1 MAKITN
7 PTHEREA
14 EVGEFIFLM
23 RGAVR
28 EVDASPQGRARD
40 RLSATGLDIFKQA
53 AEEGDIGAM
62 VAVERAFNQ
71 AEYEQFADS
80 PDMRNSLRQ
89 GIRDLEIIETYL
101 NYVKDPARYKRINE
115 TYMREKNRRG
125 DLPYDEARQC
135 LRSHA
140 ARLKNLDTSRMDK
153 PERDILEQRRK
164 NMKIAEDVYIA
175 KQKTALNI
183 KD

>member
-14 EVGEFIFLM
+14 EAREFIFSMQTAL
-23 RGAVR
+23 RQ
-28 EVDASPQGRARD
+28 VDASPEGQERD
-40 RLSATGLDIFKQA
+40 RVMRLGLDIFKKA
-53 AEEGDIGAM
+53 AEERNAHTIIAAD
-62 VAVERAFNQ
+62 RAFNQ
-71 AEYEQFADS
+71 AEFEQFADS

-183 KD
+183 KE

>member
-7 PTHEREA
+7 PTHKREA
-14 EVGEFIFLM
+14 EVGRFIFLM
-23 RGAVR
+23 REAVR
-28 EVDASPQGRARD
+28 EVDASPQGRKRD
-40 RLSATGLDIFKQA
+40 HLSATGLDIFKKA
-53 AEEGDIGAM
+53 AEERNIHTIIAAD
-62 VAVERAFNQ
+62 RAFNQ
-71 AEYEQFADS
+71 AELEQFADS

-101 NYVKDPARYKRINE
+101 NYVKDPAKYKLINE
-115 TYMREKNRRG
+115 VCMREKNRRG

-164 NMKIAEDVYIA
+164 NIKIAEDVYITL
-175 KQKTALNI
+175 QKTALNI
-183 KD
+183 ED

>member
-14 EVGEFIFLM
+14 EVGDFILLM
-23 RGAVR
+23 RDAVR
-28 EVDASPQGRARD
+28 EIDASPQGQERD
-40 RLSATGLDIFKQA
+40 RISATGLEIFKKA
-53 AEEGDIGAM
+53 AEEGDIHTIIA
-62 VAVERAFNQ
+62 ADRAFNQ
-71 AEYEQFADS
+71 AEFEQFADS

-101 NYVKDPARYKRINE
+101 NYVKDPAKYKLINE
-115 TYMREKNRRG
+115 VCMREKNRKG
-125 DLPYDEARQC
+125 TLPYDEARQC

-164 NMKIAEDVYIA
+164 NIKIAEDVYITL
-175 KQKTALNI
+175 QKTALNI

>member
-1 MAKITN
+1 MT
-7 PTHEREA
+7 PTGSNKTKLVSRVEA
-14 EVGEFIFLM
+14 FLFASQ
-23 RGAVR
+23 GAIR
-28 EVDASPQGRARD
+28 EVDASPEGQKRD
-40 RLSATGLDIFKQA
+40 QIANTGLEIFQEA
-53 AEEGDIGAM
+53 AETKDPHII
-62 VAVERAFNQ
+62 VAVEKAFDQ
-71 AEYEQFADS
+71 TELEQFADS

-101 NYVKDPARYKRINE
+101 GYIKDPAKYKIINE
-115 TYMREKNRRG
+115 ACMRDKNRIG
-125 DLPYDEARQC
+125 NLPNDEARQC

-164 NMKIAEDVYIA
+164 NIKIAEDVYITL
-175 KQKTALNI
+175 QKTALDI